1 MSKTCL
7 NPRPQPAGGSRSG
20 GGGAERAR
28 GGTWQSAAVA
38 AGGKVVSFLQFKES
52 AKRRAHAPMVD
63 EESGSC
69 DVSRV
74 NSCAAGVLSLS

>member
-7 NPRPQPAGGSRSG
+7 NPQPEPAGGSRS

-28 GGTWQSAAVA
+28 GGTWQSGAVA
-38 AGGKVVSFLQFKES
+38 AGGRVGSFLQFEES
-52 AKRRAHAPMVD
+52 AKQRAHTRMVD

-69 DVSRV
+69 DVSHV
-74 NSCAAGVLSLS
+74 NSCAAGVFSLS